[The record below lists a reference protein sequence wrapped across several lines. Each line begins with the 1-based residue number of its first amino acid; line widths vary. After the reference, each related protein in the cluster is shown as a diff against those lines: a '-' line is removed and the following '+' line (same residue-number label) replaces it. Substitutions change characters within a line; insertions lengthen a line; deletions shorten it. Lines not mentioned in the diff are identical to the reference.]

1 MDQVEEKDMPTK
13 PPDGALSLRFNVLVE
28 RQEDGSFLAH
38 CAELDLVAEAGSE
51 QEACAELL
59 NVIDVQIRTCLENDN
74 LENLYFPAPREVWQK
89 LGRAQQR
96 CEQQRSQRSI
106 PVEGKRF
113 RSVDFEQ
120 RCYV

>member
-1 MDQVEEKDMPTK
+1 MDQGEEKDMLAK
-13 PPDGALSLRFNVLVE
+13 SRDGTLSLCFNVLVE

-38 CAELDLVAEAGSE
+38 CAELDLVAEASSTD
-51 QEACAELL
+51 EACADLL
-59 NVIDVQIRTCLENDN
+59 NIIDVQIRTCLENDN

-96 CEQQRSQRSI
+96 CEQQKSYRSI
-106 PVEGKRF
+106 PAEGKRF

-120 RCYV
+120 HCYV